1 MVQGH
6 AGSNNPINGIGS
18 IAKLERERG
27 GGFQLELIRG
37 AACPETAR
45 STGSPAL
52 PWVVP
57 ESQLR
62 LLPFGL
68 REGVLLLTD
77 R

>member
-1 MVQGH
+1 MAGELQSDQWDLVLGH
-6 AGSNNPINGIGS
+6 EIGERV
-18 IAKLERERG
+18 IAWGAVL
-27 GGFQLELIRG
+27 QLELMRG

-45 STGSPAL
+45 CSGSPAL

-62 LLPFGL
+62 LFPFGL
-68 REGVLLLTD
+68 RKGVLLLTD